1 MEARLKEIRL
11 RYLGLVKKRGE
22 KRKMVKCPKCKT
34 IYAAKLV
41 RAGGSFNNPPMIK
54 EILKEEQYIKD
65 NYKTQSTRE
74 MAEYLERSRP
84 SVKGKCE
91 RLKFIRI
98 INDVGYLISKG
109 MRQLFKSNGK
119 YWNRTL
125 KNGIKYSKSTRRLFL
140 LEDLGGKCVLCGM
153 DDIDTLQFDD
163 I

>member
-1 MEARLKEIRL
+1 MDW
-11 RYLGLVKKRGE
+11 
-22 KRKMVKCPKCKT
+22 T
-34 IYAAKLV
+34 Q
-41 RAGGSFNNPPMIK
+41 
-54 EILKEEQYIKD
+54 KEEQYIKD

-91 RLKFIRI
+91 RLKLVRTK
-98 INDVGYLISKG
+98 NDVGYLISKG

-153 DDIDTLQFDD
+153 DDIDTLQFDHINND
-163 I
+163 GYLHNNSILQQVESNPEKFQILCANCNIKKEVYKRAFDRLERLGVPPF